1 MSKNIKGTKNKKENK
16 RDFGKIATRVMAV
29 VLALLMILSVA
40 TTLIYY
46 LIAA

>member
-1 MSKNIKGTKNKKENK
+1 MNKMVVIVKKENK

-29 VLALLMILSVA
+29 ILALLMLLSVA

-46 LIAA
+46 LIVA